1 MFYQALINYSHGGF
15 FCAQYAQNKMYTRE
29 PGSQQGKSFRKEGS
43 ALHLAIAIQSQ
54 KGCYV
59 NHQTGCP
66 EMLWN
71 PHHFKEEIQQVS
83 GLRTGK
89 KNRHQLVLK
98 EFSFLCCCRGFSI
111 FPLLFYLHTSSVTSP
126 RETKIDSIKMKQV
139 FLKLCLQSWCFY
151 H

>member
-1 MFYQALINYSHGGF
+1 MHKRIHYVLPGTNQLQSWGF

-71 PHHFKEEIQQVS
+71 PHHFKEEIRQVS

-89 KNRHQLVLK
+89 KIGTN
-98 EFSFLCCCRGFSI
+98 
-111 FPLLFYLHTSSVTSP
+111 
-126 RETKIDSIKMKQV
+126 
-139 FLKLCLQSWCFY
+139 
-151 H
+151 